1 MSMNTEHTPCSKCGG
16 RMAQGFVVDF
26 HQGGARRVSSW
37 VEGAPQKSFW
47 HGTSA
52 PDNAFVPIG
61 TFRCERCGFLE
72 SFARPEFA
80 AG

>member
-1 MSMNTEHTPCSKCGG
+1 MSTEQTRCPKCGG
-16 RMAQGFVVDF
+16 GMAQGFVVDV
-26 HQGGARRVSSW
+26 HQYGSRRVSSW

-47 HGTSA
+47 VGTSIS
-52 PDNAFVPIG
+52 NLTNIPIG
-61 TFRCERCGFLE
+61 TFRCENCGFLE